1 MKKRPGFPAQLEERY
16 DGVEELSSGGMGVI
30 FRARDVILDKH
41 VAIKLLMADA
51 LTPHAV
57 IRFQREAK
65 AASRFQ
71 HPNIMGVLDF
81 GLTEEHEPYLVMEYV
96 EGVSLADALSRSGA
110 LPWQRIVSIVSQI
123 CDGMAHAHE
132 RSVVHRDLK
141 PGNIMLTGAADGS
154 EQVKIVDFGIAK
166 VEYGADEEGWSTDPG
181 GLVGS
186 PLYMSPEQARG
197 EEVDFRSDI
206 YSLGCIMYEMLC
218 GHPPFREETPL
229 KTIKAH
235 LYQTPPPL
243 ECGTE
248 SSRQARD
255 LAVIILDCLA
265 KDPAKRPA
273 SMAALKERCLSCG
286 SEIAGVKEGPV
297 GASRASLILVASLL
311 SIAAIAVPFTYNRM
325 TSRRFDPVKQK
336 PSPVSKVPIKY
347 FEPLRNNDKFRLR
360 SGIATDDALKTLIGE
375 GIKELKLE
383 GSGDVTVEGLKYLR
397 ELPLVALNLKKTRLG
412 DEAIP
417 AINDLKALTRLD
429 LSCLDISTAGF
440 KKLDLPKLRALYV
453 DECKHFDDSDLEYI
467 IRRYPHLRLLN
478 VSSTPISEKAVSS
491 IRRLKD
497 LETLEVAGLKI
508 SERNMRDLSNLK
520 LTKLNLTESKM
531 TSEAVLIARDF
542 KTLRCIELAVNTGVT
557 REVVEKIR
565 DAFPKDR
572 IDITYYEGETIQQM
586 EGIRSVSDFLGGEPD
601 LDGEK

>member
-1 MKKRPGFPAQLEERY
+1 MKRRPGFPAQLQARY
-16 DGVEELSSGGMGVI
+16 DGVQELSSGGMGVI

-57 IRFQREAK
+57 IRFQREAR

-110 LPWQRIVSIVSQI
+110 LPWRRIVSIVSQI
-123 CDGMAHAHE
+123 CDGMTHAHE
-132 RSVVHRDLK
+132 RGVVHRDLK
-141 PGNIMLTGAADGS
+141 PGNIMLTGADDGS
-154 EQVKIVDFGIAK
+154 ELVKIVDFGIAK

-197 EEVDFRSDI
+197 EEVDFSSDI

-243 ECGTE
+243 ESGTE
-248 SSRQARD
+248 SSRPARD
-255 LAVIILDCLA
+255 LATLILSCLA

-273 SMAALKERCLSCG
+273 SMAALKEQCLACG
-286 SEIAGVKEGPV
+286 SEIPSVREGTVRAG
-297 GASRASLILVASLL
+297 RTSLILLASLL
-311 SIAAIAVPFTYNRM
+311 LVAAIALPVAYNRM
-325 TSRRFDPVKQK
+325 SIRRFEPVKQK
-336 PSPVSKVPIKY
+336 PARVSKVPVKY
-347 FEPLRNNDKFRLR
+347 FEPLPGNDKHKLR
-360 SGIATDDALKTLIGE
+360 SGIATDEALKTLIGE
-375 GIKELKLE
+375 EIKELKLE
-383 GSGDVTVEGLKYLR
+383 GSGDVTAEGLKYLR
-397 ELPLVALNLKKTRLG
+397 ELPLVALNIKKTRLG

-417 AINDLKALTRLD
+417 AINELKELVRLD

-478 VSSTPISEKAVSS
+478 VSSTPISERAVSS
-491 IRRLKD
+491 IRRLKE
-497 LETLEVAGLKI
+497 LETLELAGLRI
-508 SERNMRDLSNLK
+508 SEKNMRDLSQLK
-520 LTKLNLTESKM
+520 LGKLNLTESKM
-531 TSEAVLIARDF
+531 TPEAVLIARDF

-557 REVVEKIR
+557 HEVVNQIR
-565 DAFPKDR
+565 SAFPKDR
-572 IDITYYEGETIQQM
+572 IDITYYEGETMQQM
-586 EGIRSVSDFLGGEPD
+586 EGIRSMTDFLGGEAD
-601 LDGEK
+601 LDGKD

>member
-1 MKKRPGFPAQLEERY
+1 MKRRPGFPAQLQERY

-51 LTPHAV
+51 LTPRAV

-96 EGVSLADALSRSGA
+96 EGVSLADALAKSGA

-123 CDGMAHAHE
+123 CDGMTHAHE

-141 PGNIMLTGAADGS
+141 PGNIMLTEANDRS
-154 EQVKIVDFGIAK
+154 ELVKIVDFGIAK
-166 VEYGADEEGWSTDPG
+166 VEYGSEEEGWSTDPG

-218 GHPPFREETPL
+218 GHPPFMEETPL

-243 ECGTE
+243 ESGTE
-248 SSRQARD
+248 SSRPARD
-255 LAVIILDCLA
+255 LATIILDCLA
-265 KDPAKRPA
+265 KDPEKRPA
-273 SMAALKERCLSCG
+273 SMAVLKEQCLSCG
-286 SEIAGVKEGPV
+286 SENTSIKEVPV
-297 GASRASLILVASLL
+297 RAKKASLILVASLL
-311 SIAAIAVPFTYNRM
+311 LIAAIAVPFTYNRM
-325 TSRRFDPVKQK
+325 TSRRFEPVKQK
-336 PSPVSKVPIKY
+336 PAPVSKVPIKY
-347 FEPLRNNDKFRLR
+347 FEPLKLNDKFRLR

-375 GIKELKLE
+375 EVKELKLE
-383 GSGDVTVEGLKYLR
+383 GSTDITVEGLKHLR

-417 AINDLKALTRLD
+417 VINELRGVTRLD

-440 KKLDLPKLRALYV
+440 KKLDLPKLRSLYV
-453 DECKHFDDSDLEYI
+453 DECKHFDDSDLEFI

-508 SERNMRDLSNLK
+508 TEKNMRDLSHLK
-520 LTKLNLTESKM
+520 LTKINLTESKM
-531 TSEAVLIARDF
+531 TPEAVLIARDF
-542 KTLRCIELAVNTGVT
+542 KMLRCIELAVNTGVN
-557 REVVEKIR
+557 REVVEQLR
-565 DAFPKDR
+565 SAFPKDK

-586 EGIRSVSDFLGGEPD
+586 EGIKSVSDFLGGEPD
-601 LDGEK
+601 LDGQD